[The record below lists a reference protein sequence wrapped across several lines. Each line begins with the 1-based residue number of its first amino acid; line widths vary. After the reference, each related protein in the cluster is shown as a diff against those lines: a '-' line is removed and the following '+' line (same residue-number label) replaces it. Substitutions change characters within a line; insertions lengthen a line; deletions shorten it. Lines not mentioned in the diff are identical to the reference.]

1 MDLGIKGRV
10 AIVAAASQGLGRATA
25 EALAAEG
32 VNVAMCARK
41 AEPLRA
47 AADEIA
53 KRFGVGVFA
62 HPTDVTVPEQ
72 VQDFVARVMER
83 MGRVDICVTNAGGP
97 PAKPFAQTTAEEWE
111 RALRLSFL
119 SVVNF
124 AREVLPHMQKQRWG
138 RFVTITSVT
147 VNKPVTD
154 LVYSN
159 AACAA
164 VVGLVRSLANEYG
177 RDGITVNNVGPG
189 YTATDRLKELAS
201 AQSKAS
207 GRGEQEIFAGWGS
220 GAALGRVGRPEE
232 VADAV
237 AWLASERASFV
248 TGQTILVDGGTYKGL

>member
-25 EALAAEG
+25 EAFAAEG
-32 VNVAMCARK
+32 VNVALCARQV
-41 AEPLRA
+41 EPLHA

-53 KRFGVGVFA
+53 KRYGVGVFA
-62 HPTDVTVPEQ
+62 HATDVTVADQ
-72 VQDFVARVMER
+72 VQDFVHRAVER
-83 MGRVDICVTNAGGP
+83 LGRVDICVTNAGGP
-97 PAKPFAQTTAEEWE
+97 PAKPFANTTAEEWD

-124 AREVLPHMQKQRWG
+124 AREVLPLMQKQRWG

-147 VNKPVTD
+147 VKQPVPE

-159 AACAA
+159 AARAA

-177 RDGITVNNVGPG
+177 RHGITVNNVGPG

-201 AQSKAS
+201 ANSKSS
-207 GRGEQEIFAGWGS
+207 GHSEEEIFAAWGS

-237 AWLASERASFV
+237 VWLASERASFV
-248 TGQTILVDGGTYKGL
+248 TGQTILADGGTYKGL

>member
-41 AEPLRA
+41 AEPLHA
-47 AADEIA
+47 AADAIA

-62 HPTDVTVPEQ
+62 HATDVTVPEQ
-72 VQDFVARVMER
+72 VQDFVARVVER
-83 MGRVDICVTNAGGP
+83 MGRVEICVTNAGGP
-97 PAKPFAQTTAEEWE
+97 PAKPFAQTSAEEWE

-119 SVVNF
+119 SVVSF
-124 AREVLPHMQKQRWG
+124 ARAVLPHMQKQRWG
-138 RFVTITSVT
+138 RLVTITSVT
-147 VNKPVTD
+147 VKQPVPD

-159 AACAA
+159 AARAA

-189 YTATDRLKELAS
+189 YTATDRLKELAA
-201 AQSKAS
+201 AQSQVT
-207 GRGEQEIFAGWGS
+207 GRSEQEIFAGWGS

-237 AWLASERASFV
+237 VWLASERASFV

>member
-32 VNVAMCARK
+32 VSVALCARQV
-41 AEPLRA
+41 EPLHA

-53 KRFGVGVFA
+53 KRYGVGVFA
-62 HPTDVTVPEQ
+62 HATDVTIPEE
-72 VQDFVARVMER
+72 VADFVARTIER
-83 MGRVDICVTNAGGP
+83 LGRIDICVTNAGGP
-97 PAKPFAQTTAEEWE
+97 PARLFSQTSAEEWD

-124 AREVLPHMQKQRWG
+124 AREVLPHMQRQRWG

-147 VNKPVTD
+147 VKQPVTE

-159 AACAA
+159 AARAA

-189 YTATDRLKELAS
+189 YTATDRLKELA
-201 AQSKAS
+201 AANSKAS
-207 GRGEQEIFAGWGS
+207 GRSEQEIFAGWGS
-220 GAALGRVGRPEE
+220 GAALGRVGHPEE

-237 AWLASERASFV
+237 VWLASERASFV
-248 TGQTILVDGGTYKGL
+248 TGQTLLVDGGTYKGL

>member
-32 VNVAMCARK
+32 VNVALCARK
-41 AEPLRA
+41 VEPLHA

-53 KRFGVGVFA
+53 KRHGVGVFA
-62 HPTDVTVPEQ
+62 HAADVTIAEEVEA
-72 VQDFVARVMER
+72 FVRLALER

-97 PAKPFAQTTAEEWE
+97 PAKPFAETTTEEWQ
-111 RALRLSFL
+111 RALSLSFL

-124 AREVLPHMQKQRWG
+124 ARVVLPEMQKQRWG

-147 VNKPVTD
+147 VKQPVAN

-159 AACAA
+159 AARAA

-177 RDGITVNNVGPG
+177 PHGITVNNVGPG
-189 YTATDRLKELAS
+189 YTATERLKELA
-201 AQSKAS
+201 AINSKGS
-207 GRGEQEIFAGWGS
+207 GRSEEEIFAGWGS

-232 VADAV
+232 IADAIV
-237 AWLASERASFV
+237 WLASERASFI
-248 TGQTILVDGGTYKGL
+248 TGQTVLVDGGTYKGL

>member
-32 VNVAMCARK
+32 VSVALCARHV
-41 AEPLRA
+41 EPLHA

-53 KRFGVGVFA
+53 RRYGVGVFA
-62 HPTDVTVPEQ
+62 HATDVTIPEE
-72 VQDFVARVMER
+72 VADFVARAIDR
-83 MGRVDICVTNAGGP
+83 LGRIDICVTNAGGP
-97 PAKPFAQTTAEEWE
+97 PARLFSQSSAEEWDH
-111 RALRLSFL
+111 ALRLSFL

-124 AREVLPHMQKQRWG
+124 AREVLPHMQRQRWG

-147 VNKPVTD
+147 VKQPVTE

-159 AACAA
+159 ASRAA

-189 YTATDRLKELAS
+189 YTATDRLKELA
-201 AQSKAS
+201 AANSKAS
-207 GRGEQEIFAGWGS
+207 GRSEQEIFAAWGS

-232 VADAV
+232 LADAV
-237 AWLASERASFV
+237 VWLASERASFV
-248 TGQTILVDGGTYKGL
+248 TGQTLLVDGGTYKGL

>member
-25 EALAAEG
+25 EAFAAEG
-32 VNVAMCARK
+32 VNVALCARTV
-41 AEPLRA
+41 EPLHA

-53 KRFGVGVFA
+53 RRYGVGVFA
-62 HPTDVTVPEQ
+62 HATDVTIPEE
-72 VQDFVARVMER
+72 VSDFVNRTVER
-83 MGRVDICVTNAGGP
+83 LGRVDICVTNAGGP
-97 PAKPFAQTTAEEWE
+97 PARLFANSTPEEWD
-111 RALRLSFL
+111 RALKLSFL

-124 AREVLPHMQKQRWG
+124 AREVLPRMQRQRWG

-147 VNKPVTD
+147 VKQPVTE

-159 AACAA
+159 AARAA

-189 YTATDRLKELAS
+189 YTATDRLKELAAANS
-201 AQSKAS
+201 KRSGQS
-207 GRGEQEIFAGWGS
+207 EQEIFAGWGS

-237 AWLASERASFV
+237 VWLASERASFI
-248 TGQTILVDGGTYKGL
+248 TGQTILADGGTYKGL

>member
-1 MDLGIKGRV
+1 MDLGIRGRV

-32 VNVAMCARK
+32 VNLALCARNV
-41 AEPLRA
+41 EPLHA
-47 AADEIA
+47 AADAIA

-62 HPTDVTVPEQ
+62 HATDVTIAEEVEG
-72 VQDFVARVMER
+72 FVRRTVER
-83 MGRVDICVTNAGGP
+83 MGRMDICVTNAGGP
-97 PAKPFAQTTAEEWE
+97 PAKPFAETTIEEWQ
-111 RALRLSFL
+111 RALSLSFL

-124 AREVLPHMQKQRWG
+124 AHVVLPEMQKQRWG

-147 VNKPVTD
+147 VKQPVPN

-159 AACAA
+159 AARSA

-177 RDGITVNNVGPG
+177 PYGVTVNNVGPG
-189 YTATDRLKELAS
+189 YTATDRLKELA
-201 AQSKAS
+201 AANSKAS
-207 GRGEQEIFAGWGS
+207 GRSEEDIFASWGA
-220 GAALGRVGRPEE
+220 GAALARVGRPEE

-248 TGQTILVDGGTYKGL
+248 TGQTLLVDGGTYKGL

>member
-1 MDLGIKGRV
+1 MELGIKGRV

-32 VNVAMCARK
+32 ANLALCARNV
-41 AEPLRA
+41 ERLHVT
-47 AADEIA
+47 ADEIA

-62 HPTDVTVPEQ
+62 HACDVTIAEE
-72 VQDFVARVMER
+72 VQDFVTRVVER

-97 PAKPFAQTTAEEWE
+97 PAKSFAQTSIEEWQH
-111 RALRLSFL
+111 ALSLSFL

-124 AREVLPHMQKQRWG
+124 ARAVLPQMQKQRWG

-147 VNKPVTD
+147 VKQPVPN

-159 AACAA
+159 AARSA

-189 YTATDRLKELAS
+189 YTATDRLKELA
-201 AQSKAS
+201 AANSKAS
-207 GRGEQEIFAGWGS
+207 GRSEEEIFADWGS
-220 GAALGRVGRPEE
+220 GAALARVGRPEE

-237 AWLASERASFV
+237 VWLSSERASFI
-248 TGQTILVDGGTYKGL
+248 TGQTLLVDGGTYKGV